1 MARSRHK
8 GNKDIPANLYRDN
21 GNSWRYRHPVTGKFH
36 AMGTDRNK
44 AFQAARKLNALLIVE
59 EDIFAKVAGRTVNFQ
74 IFSEQYLAEKRRKDG
89 RPISENTR
97 HTNQVQL
104 NRLWKVWG
112 NKELDSITLKMVNE
126 YLDSLTPSNSKSV
139 RSLLCNIFDVAVSKG
154 LCPDNPARITL
165 SRYVPKQRKRHTVE
179 GLRII
184 RSHSPLW
191 LQNAIDLSL
200 LTTQRRSDIVKI
212 RWTDIHDGYIHIAQQ
227 KTTDDPMDDFEVL
240 DGSGYIRI
248 KIDDE
253 LQQVLDRCKSD
264 NVPSPFVIHH
274 VPKRKV
280 KNAKKEH
287 WTQILPLYLSEE
299 FLRIVKLSNAYPKL
313 EGRQIPTFHEIRVL
327 AIFLHKKAGRSAQAL
342 AGHSSVK
349 MTEHYE
355 SGDEIIWN
363 DVDVGIKLPFAEVT

>member
-97 HTNQVQL
+97 HTYQVQL

>member
-200 LTTQRRSDIVKI
+200 LTTQRRSDIVEI

-264 NVPSPFVIHH
+264 NVPSPFVIHY

>member
-1 MARSRHK
+1 MARPRNK
-8 GNKDIPANLYRDN
+8 GNKDIPANLYRGD
-21 GNSWRYRHPVTGKFH
+21 GNAWRYRHPITGKFH
-36 AMGTDRNK
+36 SMGTDKNK
-44 AFQAARKLNALLIVE
+44 AFQAARKLNEMLMIETDLVSRVLGGGVLFGSFADEYLL
-59 EDIFAKVAGRTVNFQ
+59 N
-74 IFSEQYLAEKRRKDG
+74 KRRKDG

-97 HTNQVQL
+97 QTYQVQL
-104 NRLWKVWG
+104 NRLCKVWG
-112 NKELDSITLKMVNE
+112 NKELESITLKMVNE

-179 GLRII
+179 GLQII
-184 RSHSPLW
+184 RNHSPLW

-200 LTTQRRSDIVKI
+200 LTTQRRSDIVNI

-227 KTTDDPMDDFEVL
+227 KTTDDPVDDFEVL

-264 NVPSPFVIHH
+264 NVPSPFVIHY

-280 KNAKKEH
+280 KNSKKEH

-313 EGRQIPTFHEIRVL
+313 EGRQIPTFHEIRAL

-355 SGDEIIWN
+355 SGHEIIWN
-363 DVDVGIKLPFAEVT
+363 DVDVGIKLPFTEVT

>member
-97 HTNQVQL
+97 HTYQVQL

-112 NKELDSITLKMVNE
+112 NKEVDSITLKMVNE

>member
-97 HTNQVQL
+97 HTYQVQL

-264 NVPSPFVIHH
+264 NVPSPFVIHY

-342 AGHSSVK
+342 AGYSSVK

>member
-264 NVPSPFVIHH
+264 NVPSPFVIHY

-313 EGRQIPTFHEIRVL
+313 EEGKFQPFTKYVL
-327 AIFLHKKAGRSAQAL
+327 
-342 AGHSSVK
+342 
-349 MTEHYE
+349 
-355 SGDEIIWN
+355 
-363 DVDVGIKLPFAEVT
+363 